1 MQKREVTKK
10 QLAVKHRDAG
20 SRCFIKSVFPGRVK
34 ADKGNIK
41 TDSGYAEGDRFA
53 VVVSDTKT
61 DTDA

>member
-10 QLAVKHRDAG
+10 QLA
-20 SRCFIKSVFPGRVK
+20 IKSVFPGRIK
-34 ADKGNIK
+34 ADKRNIK